1 MHLFELY
8 LTPSGG
14 KRFQAIVTASS
25 SQSDGSCDACLPFWD
40 GDRDWYSAIV
50 KTLEATSF
58 PPNPEKV
65 FKQPGEQD
73 WMVSAKILSEKR
85 GGFHPNY
92 LEHIGQAL
100 YGSLFPSGTVRDAFQ
115 LALRMAEAE
124 GELLHLRLKF
134 PERKR
139 SQLADYPWELI
150 HDGQRFLQHQY
161 VHLSRYI
168 AYEGLPPSFPRQ
180 EKLRVLLVSSRPT
193 DLAQLPDLEQQ
204 ALCEGIARAE
214 EIELN
219 QLALPTFKGLSRYLT
234 EQKVPQVLH
243 FDGHGLYGKRCGNE
257 HCGYVNPGVMA
268 ESCQKCGQ
276 DLPEAKGFLVFQDE
290 WGRADYVSA
299 ASLAASCQGIGL
311 VVLSACQSGMA
322 LAGESVF
329 NGTAQQL
336 IDGRVP
342 AVVGMQYKVSV
353 KAAGDFVERFY
364 RVLGKGRSLLEAT
377 RAGRIAMGVDGNQWY
392 RPVVYLRWGD
402 NHEGQM
408 FSEGPRV
415 DASSS
420 GLGLSL
426 RLEIDR
432 LKEKLKDLEQ
442 DYESIAARLR
452 TEISPTTR
460 NALEREIQ
468 QVLQHINTTEQEL
481 SKLK

>member
-8 LTPSGG
+8 LTPLDG
-14 KRFQAIVTASS
+14 KRFKSIAKSS
-25 SQSDGSCDACLPFWD
+25 SQSDGDGDSCLPFWD
-40 GDRDWYSAIV
+40 GDQDWYSAIV
-50 KTLEATSF
+50 KTLEVDSF
-58 PPNPEKV
+58 PSDLGKV
-65 FKQPGEQD
+65 FKKPGEQD

-85 GGFHPNY
+85 IGFHPNY

-100 YGSLFPSGTVRDAFQ
+100 YGSLFPSGEMREAFQ
-115 LALRMAEAE
+115 AALRMAEVE
-124 GELLHLRLKF
+124 GELLHLRLRF
-134 PERKR
+134 PKKKRR

-150 HDGQRFLQHQY
+150 HDGRRFLQHRD
-161 VHLSRYI
+161 VHVSRYI
-168 AYEGLPPSFPRQ
+168 AYEGVPPSFPRQ

-193 DLAQLPDLEQQ
+193 DLPQLPDLEKQ
-204 ALCEGIARAE
+204 AVCEGIARAE
-214 EIELN
+214 RIEFD
-219 QLALPTFKGLSRYLT
+219 QLAVPTIKGLRRYLT
-234 EQKVPQVLH
+234 DQVPQVLH
-243 FDGHGLYGKRCGNE
+243 FDGHGLYGKRCGSQT
-257 HCGYVNPGVMA
+257 CGYVNPGVMA

-353 KAAGDFVERFY
+353 KEAGDFVEQFY
-364 RVLGKGRSLLEAT
+364 RVLGQGRSLLEAT

-408 FSEGPRV
+408 FTEPVEANNSLSESPVREEPSF
-415 DASSS
+415 ASIK
-420 GLGLSL
+420 LK
-426 RLEIDR
+426 RLEQSLKRVTDQYLGTLDGDDR
-432 LKEKLKDLEQ
+432 DTLEFKIKSIEEQIKALKNQ
-442 DYESIAARLR
+442 
-452 TEISPTTR
+452 
-460 NALEREIQ
+460 
-468 QVLQHINTTEQEL
+468 
-481 SKLK
+481 